1 MRPQIV
7 IILTFVLSF
16 FNNTPMLAQLRSGET
31 GPPPPVR
38 TPPPPELPIDSGLLI
53 LLVIGIVFGCYV
65 VLKKRQSNNVA
76 E

>member
-1 MRPQIV
+1 
-7 IILTFVLSF
+7 
-16 FNNTPMLAQLRSGET
+16 MLAQLRSGET